1 VSLVSRLTPLNS
13 QIQFYSIQYMKASP
27 DLCFGDIQLTPV
39 SLEDAEFILSLR
51 SDPELNRHLSTT
63 SQDVEAQRQW
73 IREYK
78 QRQAASTEYYF
89 IISKSGEKL
98 GTIRAYDFRDD
109 SFCWGSWII
118 LRGTSPQVA
127 IASVL
132 MIYDFSFD
140 QLGFTKSHFDVR
152 RDNESV
158 RRFHLRMGA
167 KIVRSDEG
175 NEYFELL
182 EDAYRQYRPKLVQLA
197 GGLK

>member
-1 VSLVSRLTPLNS
+1 MKAPLNLS
-13 QIQFYSIQYMKASP
+13 
-27 DLCFGDIQLTPV
+27 FGDTLLTPV
-39 SLEDAEFILSLR
+39 SQEDAGFILALR
-51 SDPELNRHLSTT
+51 SDPELNRYLSMTPH
-63 SQDVEAQRQW
+63 DVETQRQW
-73 IREYK
+73 ILEYK
-78 QRQAASTEYYF
+78 QRETAETEYYF
-89 IISKSGEKL
+89 IISKRGGKL
-98 GTIRAYDFRDD
+98 GTIRAYDFQGD

-132 MIYDFSFD
+132 MIYDFAFD

-167 KIVRSDEG
+167 QIVRSDEVD
-175 NEYFELL
+175 EYFELF
-182 EDAYRQYRPKLVQLA
+182 EDSYRQYRPKLVQLA